1 MASKNVIELT
11 QDNWQSQ
18 VLDNP
23 LPVLVDFW
31 AVWCGPCVRLTPTIE
46 ALADEYAGKVVVGKL
61 NVEDSQDIAAQF
73 RITTIPQVYVFKGG
87 QVVDRLTGLQPKT
100 AYTAALEKALA

>member
-31 AVWCGPCVRLTPTIE
+31 ATWCAPCVRLTPTIE

-73 RITTIPQVYVFKGG
+73 RITNIPQVFVFKGG
-87 QVVDRLTGLQPKT
+87 QPVDKLIGLQPKS